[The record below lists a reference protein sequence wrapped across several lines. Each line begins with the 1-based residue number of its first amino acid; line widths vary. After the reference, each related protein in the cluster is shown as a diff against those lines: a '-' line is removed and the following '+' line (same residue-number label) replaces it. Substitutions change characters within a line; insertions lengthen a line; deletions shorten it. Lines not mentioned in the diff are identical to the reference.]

1 MKMDGTRRWFILEQ
15 FGLIFRGELLVL
27 GRVNV
32 RQTSSMIFLATF
44 SAFCLQKKKTGIPLL
59 ALYNSCLGTSQKNN
73 TWKTHRVLSPPI
85 PLGGKTSLSKTQ
97 QKEQFIVPAYM
108 AGNHEDD
115 HTKLLRILFTP
126 PTLKN
131 LWIEVAAQN
140 TPCEPGVKEG
150 RFSCLQHTHTHCF
163 THPKKRMFTLKILQ
177 RRISWLLS
185 YSSQ

>member
-1 MKMDGTRRWFILEQ
+1 MIHFGTIWAYFQGRAASFREGKCETDVIYDLPGNILS
-15 FGLIFRGELLVL
+15 FLPAKKKHVYHSLRYTTLVL
-27 GRVNV
+27 
-32 RQTSSMIFLATF
+32 AHP
-44 SAFCLQKKKTGIPLL
+44 KKTTPEKLTVFFHH
-59 ALYNSCLGTSQKNN
+59 LYP
-73 TWKTHRVLSPPI
+73 W
-85 PLGGKTSLSKTQ
+85 GGKTSLSKTQ
-97 QKEQFIVPAYM
+97 KELFIVPAYM

-140 TPCEPGVKEG
+140 TPCEPGVKGG
-150 RFSCLQHTHTHCF
+150 RFSCLQHTHTHTH

-185 YSSQ
+185 YSSQK